1 MPEPAKIVLIT
12 GAARRVG
19 SEIARQ
25 VAGRGAKIALH
36 YRHSGAEAES
46 LARDLREL
54 YGTEV
59 LTLGGDLRDP
69 AVPGHLVAQILE
81 QFGGLDGIVHNASL
95 YQSTPLS
102 EITPRTWENMEGIHV
117 HAPFYLAQ
125 AAEMVLRSR
134 KGAIVHIAD
143 IYAERPLRNYLPY
156 SVSKAA
162 LIALT
167 RALAKEMAPEVRV
180 NSISPGVILWAETD
194 LPAEGDRQSILDR
207 TALKRSGEPA
217 DIASMVCTLLFDA
230 PYLTGQN
237 IVVDGG
243 RMLY

>member
-1 MPEPAKIVLIT
+1 MV
-12 GAARRVG
+12 
-19 SEIARQ
+19 
-25 VAGRGAKIALH
+25 ALH
-36 YRHSGAEAES
+36 YRQSGTEAES
-46 LARDLREL
+46 LARELRKL
-54 YGTEV
+54 HGTEV
-59 LTLGGDLRDP
+59 LTLAGDLRDP
-69 AVPGHLVAQILE
+69 AVPGHLVARVLE
-81 QFGGLDGIVHNASL
+81 RFGGLDGIVHNASL
-95 YQSTPLS
+95 YQPAPLA
-102 EITPRTWENMEGIHV
+102 EITPGTWEDMEGIHV

-125 AAEMVLRSR
+125 AAEAVLRSR
-134 KGAIVHIAD
+134 QGAIVHIAD

-167 RALAKEMAPEVRV
+167 RALAKELAPEVRV
-180 NSISPGVILWAETD
+180 NSVSPGVILWAEAG
-194 LPAEGDRQSILDR
+194 LPAEGDQQSILDR
-207 TALKRSGEPA
+207 TALKRRGEPA